1 MFLFKRK
8 KAILLIHGFVGGNYD
23 YGNFQNEL
31 QIEKEFDVFTYTLPG
46 HEKTFVKDVKY
57 TDWIEESVKQI
68 EFLINHNY
76 KEIYIIGHSMG
87 GVIASHLASIYPQV
101 KKIVLVAPAFRY
113 FYFKDGKVNIKG
125 MNETLRNLPELF
137 KNMGTDKVLERI
149 TKTPI
154 TTMMEFT
161 KLVNSHENDIKKVTC
176 PILTIYGLNDKVVP
190 NESIEFVYNN
200 TNSECNILINVKN
213 VNHDCFTRE
222 RKEEIK
228 HIITK
233 FLKEKQKNKKETI
246 NI

>member
-57 TDWIEESVKQI
+57 TDWIEESAKQI

-76 KEIYIIGHSMG
+76 KDIYIIGHSMG

-161 KLVNSHENDIKKVTC
+161 KLVNTHENDIKKVTC
-176 PILTIYGLNDKVVP
+176 PILTIHGLDDKVVP
-190 NESIEFVYNN
+190 NESTEFVHNN
-200 TNSECNILINVKN
+200 SNSECNILINVKN

-228 HIITK
+228 RIITK
-233 FLKEKQKNKKETI
+233 FLKEKQKNKKEII